1 MRTERKCSQSALA
14 AKEEG
19 NTLFSSGDYEA
30 AIIKY
35 KKAIS
40 IDPSNPAFYTNIC
53 NCCKKLGKF
62 EEMERYARLC
72 VERDALKIDPNQKDI
87 KKLYDETKKKLDDE
101 ALTDLMKQ
109 LKAPNGK
116 SVWVSE
122 NLANHKSEFMSPEG
136 SIDLNKILELDSTRR
151 GVCAN
156 PDCRADENSLG
167 IKMMRCS
174 RCWQVDYCNRDCQ
187 RADWKRHKKQCRK
200 SGGWQSLI
208 YEGKQAMKKKDF
220 TRAIELFLKVL
231 DTKKEITASLTIISE
246 CFL

>member
-72 VERDALKIDPNQKDI
+72 VEIDKAFMKGHYNLAMSFLFEREDALKIDPNQKDI
-87 KKLYDETKKKLDDE
+87 KKL
-101 ALTDLMKQ
+101 LMKP
-109 LKAPNGK
+109 KKN
-116 SVWVSE
+116 W
-122 NLANHKSEFMSPEG
+122 
-136 SIDLNKILELDSTRR
+136 
-151 GVCAN
+151 
-156 PDCRADENSLG
+156 
-167 IKMMRCS
+167 MMKLLR
-174 RCWQVDYCNRDCQ
+174 
-187 RADWKRHKKQCRK
+187 
-200 SGGWQSLI
+200 I
-208 YEGKQAMKKKDF
+208 
-220 TRAIELFLKVL
+220 
-231 DTKKEITASLTIISE
+231 
-246 CFL
+246 